1 MATET
6 TNTSSKAW
14 SPDVTA
20 FAASEVIGDALV
32 LQASTV
38 AGRIEGDEPVLRV
51 AYVDDDAAEFVA
63 EGVEIPEAD
72 PVLSEV
78 TVATGK
84 VAQLVRVSAEQYAQN
99 GAAAMLSE
107 SVRRAVIK
115 RADTAFLNQA
125 APLAPAMTPAAGL
138 LNIED
143 IIDGGAVAAD
153 LDGLI
158 DLAAQIGA
166 NGGTPSHIILS
177 PTAWASLRKF
187 KTGTGSAQ
195 NLLGAGTTDAT
206 MSLLG
211 LPVLVTPAMTGDN
224 GLILDRSAV
233 VSAVGD
239 VKVATS
245 SEAYFSSDSV
255 GVRATFRFG
264 QNVVHPDRVGVF
276 TVTAPAA

>member
-1 MATET
+1 MATNT

-20 FAASEVIGDALV
+20 FAPSEVIPSALV

-38 AGRIEGDEPVLRV
+38 AGRVEGDEPILRV
-51 AYVDDDAAEFVA
+51 AFVRDDAADFVA
-63 EGVEIPEAD
+63 EGDEIPEAD
-72 PVLSEV
+72 PTLSEV

-84 VAQLVRVSAEQYAQN
+84 VAQLVRVSHEQYAQA
-99 GAAAMLSE
+99 GAAQMLSE

-115 RADTAFLNQA
+115 TADTAFLNQA
-125 APLAPAMTPAAGL
+125 APLAPAVNPAPGL
-138 LNIED
+138 MHVDD
-143 IIDGGAVAAD
+143 IIAGGEVDGD
-153 LDGLI
+153 LDTII

-166 NGGTPSHIILS
+166 NGGTPTHIILS
-177 PTAWASLRKF
+177 PTGWASVRKF
-187 KTGTGSAQ
+187 KVAEGSAQ
-195 NLLGAGTTDAT
+195 TLLGAGAGDAT

-211 LPVLVTPAMTGDN
+211 LPILVSPAMTGNN
-224 GLILDRSAV
+224 GIILDKSAV

-245 SEAYFSSDSV
+245 NEAYFSSDSV

-264 QNVVHPDRVGVF
+264 QNVVHPDRVAVF
-276 TVTAPAA
+276 SVIAPA